1 MSILMSRTLRLRR
14 GSCLL
19 VVYALLLLL
28 VPQLLFIFILRRRYL
43 TQLLKTCEQKF
54 LRIILKNKTERICFV
69 LQIKKKNDKYF
80 YQQLTQTPSSSS
92 SSSSESTKSLS
103 LILYRLLILNQ

>member
-43 TQLLKTCEQKF
+43 TQLLKTCEQK
-54 LRIILKNKTERICFV
+54 
-69 LQIKKKNDKYF
+69 
-80 YQQLTQTPSSSS
+80 
-92 SSSSESTKSLS
+92 
-103 LILYRLLILNQ
+103 YR